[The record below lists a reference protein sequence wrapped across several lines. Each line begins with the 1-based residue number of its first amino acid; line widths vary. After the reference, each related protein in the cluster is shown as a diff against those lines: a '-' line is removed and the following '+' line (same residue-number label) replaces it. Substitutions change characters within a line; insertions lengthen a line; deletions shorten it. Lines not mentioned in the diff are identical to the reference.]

1 VSPVL
6 GFDVGTVRV
15 GLAASDPSDT
25 LASVIATLPAR
36 DPVAMWRTVAAVITE
51 RGCTRVIVGLP
62 RQMDGDEG
70 GAAHAARAFAD
81 EAHRRTALPV
91 EMWDERLT
99 TVEAE
104 RTLLAQGLRRN
115 RRRDRIDGVAAAL
128 MLQSWLDAARIAALT
143 T

>member
-1 VSPVL
+1 MSPVL

-25 LASVIATLPAR
+25 LASALATLSAR
-36 DPVAMWRTVAAVITE
+36 DPVTMWRTVDAVVAE
-51 RGCTRVIVGLP
+51 RGCTRIIVGLP
-62 RQMDGDEG
+62 RQMDVDEG
-70 GAAHAARAFAD
+70 GAASLARAFAD
-81 EAHRRTALPV
+81 EAHRRSALPV

-115 RRRDRIDGVAAAL
+115 RRRERIDGVAAAL
-128 MLQSWLDAARIAALT
+128 MLQSWLDAARLAART